1 MTPMDCVWGA
11 LGISIRVLGTEM
23 DRMDRLWSALGMSV
37 GVPGTTWIT
46 SGRKIKRN
54 PKKYEKNGT
63 FMTEKALNFKVFLD
77 GKCDKP

>member
-11 LGISIRVLGTEM
+11 LGISIRVLGTKM
-23 DRMDRLWSALGMSV
+23 NPMDRLLGALGMSV

-54 PKKYEKNGT
+54 PKKYEKHGT
-63 FMTEKALNFKVFLD
+63 FMTKKALHFKVFL
-77 GKCDKP
+77 GPKMR

>member
-11 LGISIRVLGTEM
+11 LGISIRVLGTKM
-23 DRMDRLWSALGMSV
+23 NPMDRLWGALGMSV
-37 GVPGTTWIT
+37 GVPGATWIT

-54 PKKYEKNGT
+54 PKKYEKTGT

-77 GKCDKP
+77 RKCDKP

>member
-11 LGISIRVLGTEM
+11 LGITVRVLGTKINS
-23 DRMDRLWSALGMSV
+23 MDRLWGALGMSV

-54 PKKYEKNGT
+54 PKKYEKTGT
-63 FMTEKALNFKVFLD
+63 FMTEKAIIFKVFLD
-77 GKCDKP
+77 

>member
-11 LGISIRVLGTEM
+11 LGISIRVLGTKINP
-23 DRMDRLWSALGMSV
+23 MDRLWGALGMSV
-37 GVPGTTWIT
+37 GVLGTTWIT

-54 PKKYEKNGT
+54 LKKYEKTGT

-77 GKCDKP
+77 